1 MTAVHVFLK
10 SIVSMAENLFN
21 GKEFIAFLHVF
32 VRMALIVSA
41 FRGKGNCL
49 REESKSKHY
58 YWETLLFCSF
68 EYITQKVMLLIT
80 WVVDFLIS

>member
-1 MTAVHVFLK
+1 MMAVHVFLK
-10 SIVSMAENLFN
+10 SIVIMAEINLFN
-21 GKEFIAFLHVF
+21 SKEFIAFLHVF

-41 FRGKGNCL
+41 FCGKGNCL
-49 REESKSKHY
+49 REESKSRHY

-80 WVVDFLIS
+80 WVVDF